1 MITYLLA
8 LAIVATPISDRVE
21 KSISGYVQSHFAV
34 NQAQYEYNLKRINYA
49 LFPADLDSIAVLR
62 IGKSSPVG
70 NTVFSIGCYKNG
82 NLEKIVS
89 VSVEVSMIV
98 DCLVA
103 NGPLNVGDQF
113 TDLVMCRRAISDDSQ
128 IPITDI
134 TQLVGKQAKNYIQ
147 PGTPIYPSN
156 CENIPLINPGNH
168 VNIVVE
174 HGLIKVVAQGIA
186 KQKGGIGDRIR
197 VSNLGSNRMI
207 TAEIIDSVTVALK

>member
-8 LAIVATPISDRVE
+8 LAMVASPLSDRVE
-21 KSISGYVQSHFAV
+21 NSITTYVQSYFAA
-34 NQAQYEYNLKRINYA
+34 NQAQYQYNFKRINYA
-49 LFPADLDSIAVLR
+49 LFPPDVDSVSVMR

-70 NTVFSIGCYKNG
+70 NTVFSLACYKAD
-82 NLEKIVS
+82 KIIKTVS

-103 NGPLNVGDQF
+103 NGPINVGEKF
-113 TDLVMCRRAISDDSQ
+113 TDLVLAKRAITSDSQ
-128 IPITDI
+128 FPISDI
-134 TQLVGKQAKNYIQ
+134 SQLSGKQAKNYIQ
-147 PGTPIYPSN
+147 PGTPIFPSM

-174 HGLIKVVAQGIA
+174 HGQIKVVAQGIA
-186 KQKGGIGDRIR
+186 KQKGGVGDKIR

-207 TAEIIDSVTVALK
+207 IAEVIDSMTVALK